1 MKLRLAIT
9 RLAKLDLDELIVHI
23 GGDNPGAAVEV
34 ASRILDRIDLLR
46 EQPEIGRKGRRP
58 GTRELT
64 VDGTRYIVAYRVDA
78 LRGQVQILR
87 ILHTSLMWPEK
98 L

>member
-23 GGDNPGAAVEV
+23 GDDNPRAAVEA
-34 ASRILDRIDLLR
+34 ASRILDRIELLR
-46 EQPEIGRKGRRP
+46 E
-58 GTRELT
+58 
-64 VDGTRYIVAYRVDA
+64 
-78 LRGQVQILR
+78 QVQILR
-87 ILHTSLMWPEK
+87 ILHTSRMWPER